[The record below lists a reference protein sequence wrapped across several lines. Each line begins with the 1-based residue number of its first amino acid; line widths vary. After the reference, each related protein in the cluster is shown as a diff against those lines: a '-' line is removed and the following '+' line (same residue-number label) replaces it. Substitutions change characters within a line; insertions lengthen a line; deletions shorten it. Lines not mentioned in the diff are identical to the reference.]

1 MVIKSPSIGSDL
13 SARPEKV
20 GWARVG
26 LLFWRESACVRT
38 CCLSSASQ
46 QTQLKLSCCCL
57 AFSCFYCCA
66 RIVLLLPLCA
76 RARLCSSSSR
86 VASSSFW
93 QKKKSMFA
101 FKVANCNLDK
111 QKLELRL
118 LALKCDQA
126 KPRRSNWYFLL
137 PRLDGTSTIHFVYLS
152 VRDTSDYIYRLFC
165 G

>member
-1 MVIKSPSIGSDL
+1 M
-13 SARPEKV
+13 R
-20 GWARVG
+20 
-26 LLFWRESACVRT
+26 ACA
-38 CCLSSASQ
+38 LSSASQ
-46 QTQLKLSCCCL
+46 QTQLKLRSAAVLRL
-57 AFSCFYCCA
+57 AVSTAAHEWC
-66 RIVLLLPLCA
+66 VVPQLCTVGA
-76 RARLCSSSSR
+76 RARLCSSSCSR

-118 LALKCDQA
+118 LALKCAIKQNQEVIDIFCCYLVA
-126 KPRRSNWYFLL
+126 SYVPELPPFIWYW
-137 PRLDGTSTIHFVYLS
+137 S